1 MIESIKKPLSEAV
14 IESIELQKIIYAE
27 VTPPGAM
34 GNAGGIIIYIL
45 QSETNEIICY
55 ESNIYDDEGTYLAAE
70 KLLLQY
76 HDTENINQENENLYF
91 NYYYAGGGNHVF
103 INKKA
108 NLSILNNHFIYN
120 TSTFQFQISSSCRGV
135 FNSLIEQ
142 LKLIDMAKTA
152 FTKRIS
158 PEWINTLEDDE
169 IFVFGSNLEGFHG
182 GGAAATARKWG
193 AIWGQGVGL
202 QGKTYAIPTMH
213 GGVETIKPYVDD
225 FLSFAK
231 SNTDLK
237 FLVTEIGCG
246 IAGFKAEEI
255 APLFKSAIEEN
266 IENIYLP
273 LSFCNLLI
281 NDMPSN

>member
-1 MIESIKKPLSEAV
+1 MIEAIKKPLSEAV
-14 IESIELQKIIYAE
+14 IERIELQKIIYAE

-55 ESNIYDDEGTYLAAE
+55 ETNIHDDEGTYLAAE

-76 HDTENINQENENLYF
+76 HDIKNINQENENLYF
-91 NYYYAGGGNHVF
+91 NYYYAGVGNHVF

-169 IFVFGSNLEGFHG
+169 IFVFGSNL
-182 GGAAATARKWG
+182 
-193 AIWGQGVGL
+193 
-202 QGKTYAIPTMH
+202 
-213 GGVETIKPYVDD
+213 
-225 FLSFAK
+225 
-231 SNTDLK
+231 
-237 FLVTEIGCG
+237 
-246 IAGFKAEEI
+246 
-255 APLFKSAIEEN
+255 
-266 IENIYLP
+266 
-273 LSFCNLLI
+273 
-281 NDMPSN
+281 